1 MTLFKV
7 GFLTITVLDIVDIL
21 LVTWLFIKLYAYFR
35 GTRAGQMLVGIIII
49 LLSSFVFRA
58 IGMSGMTWIVDQV
71 QTVWVVAFVILFQPE
86 LRRLMIYVG
95 TTRFLERLFRVGS
108 SSTIDAVV
116 NSSIQ
121 LQQKG
126 WGALIVLQ
134 RDAGL
139 KNIKEAGTSI
149 KAEASSPLLV
159 SIFNPQSPLHDGAV
173 IIQNNI
179 IEAAQCILPLTESDM
194 IDPELL
200 PTTSILKE
208 NVERGNGMGFRIL
221 ATSLDEKHSFS
232 NCIFCGIFFGSASW
246 AGGNNYYFSEA
257 GLITRRNRV
266 AKCRSTAPS
275 TARVILL
282 RVFPLTMT
290 AAQLGAVS

>member
-21 LVTWLFIKLYAYFR
+21 LVTWLFIKLYTYFR
-35 GTRAGQMLVGIIII
+35 GTRAGQMLVGLIII

-86 LRRLMIYVG
+86 LRRLLIYVG

-126 WGALIVLQ
+126 WGGLIVLQ
-134 RDAGL
+134 RDTGL
-139 KNIKEAGTSI
+139 KNIKEAGTSV
-149 KAEASSPLLV
+149 KAEVSSPLLV

-194 IDPELL
+194 IDPEMGTRHRAALGISEE
-200 PTTSILKE
+200 TDVIAIVVSEE
-208 NVERGNGMGFRIL
+208 NSRISVAVNGLFNL
-221 ATSLDEKHSFS
+221 NLDEYSLKRFLDE
-232 NCIFCGIFFGSASW
+232 NLF
-246 AGGNNYYFSEA
+246 
-257 GLITRRNRV
+257 
-266 AKCRSTAPS
+266 
-275 TARVILL
+275 
-282 RVFPLTMT
+282 
-290 AAQLGAVS
+290 VSSGE